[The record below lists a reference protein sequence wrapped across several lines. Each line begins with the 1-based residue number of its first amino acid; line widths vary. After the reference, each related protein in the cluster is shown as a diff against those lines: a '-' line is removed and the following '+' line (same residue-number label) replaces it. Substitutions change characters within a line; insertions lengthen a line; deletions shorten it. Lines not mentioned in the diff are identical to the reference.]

1 MKFRVTQAARSDLEQ
16 IWRYTAER
24 WGPEQADLY
33 IDRLVLRF
41 AWLAANPGLWQAR
54 PEVGVGICSRVETSH
69 VIFFSATSSA
79 INILRVLH
87 GRMDPEGRVG

>member
-1 MKFRVTQAARSDLEQ
+1 MKFRVTQAARGDLEQ

-24 WGPEQADLY
+24 WGREQADLY

-41 AWLAANPGLWQAR
+41 AWLAANPGLWRAR
-54 PEVGVGICSRVETSH
+54 PEVGVGICSWVETSH
-69 VIFFSATSSA
+69 VIFFSSKSTV

-87 GRMDPEGRVG
+87 GHMDPAGRVG